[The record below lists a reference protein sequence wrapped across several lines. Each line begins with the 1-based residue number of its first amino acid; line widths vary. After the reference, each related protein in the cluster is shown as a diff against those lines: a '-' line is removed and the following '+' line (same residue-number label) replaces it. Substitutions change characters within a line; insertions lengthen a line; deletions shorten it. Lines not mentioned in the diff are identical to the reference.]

1 MAKAPRDVNA
11 LIDPDE
17 WWIER
22 RLNARN
28 ALEAGKPR
36 LAYQIAAGHAAQTN
50 WLQVEA
56 EFHAGWIALRF
67 LNDPNTAIRHF
78 QHTVDIART
87 PISRGRAHYWMGRAL
102 QAAGQPAATAHYRAA
117 AAFPTTYYGQLAINA
132 LGGHGISIPKRPPA
146 RAHLASTGPMQ
157 AIELLNQIGKKAY
170 LGTFFYD
177 LRERL
182 TEPADLA
189 YLAKRAG
196 EIGQTHLQVRI
207 GKKATQDG
215 LPFERYA
222 FPVGVVPQV
231 RGRNFPEQ
239 ALIYAISRPGERVQ
253 RGRAQPRRRAR
264 ADAGHARDREGDRPA
279 QRLPL
284 LDQVA
289 VG

>member
-1 MAKAPRDVNA
+1 MRRLSGHLGGNDHAVRMRALFYNDDNVSGLRAAARLDAAQAKLGKAWAAVNKRAKNARALLNAVPRSLHADPAYHFIEIQWHRRAGKELAAAQRMAKAPRDVNA

-102 QAAGQPAATAHYRAA
+102 QAAGQPPPP
-117 AAFPTTYYGQLAINA
+117 PTTGRPPHSPRPTTGNWRSMPWADTAYRSPSA
-132 LGGHGISIPKRPPA
+132 RPPA
-146 RAHLASTGPMQ
+146 RTLPPPARCRPSNCSTRS
-157 AIELLNQIGKKAY
+157 A
-170 LGTFFYD
+170 
-177 LRERL
+177 R
-182 TEPADLA
+182 
-189 YLAKRAG
+189 
-196 EIGQTHLQVRI
+196 
-207 GKKATQDG
+207 
-215 LPFERYA
+215 
-222 FPVGVVPQV
+222 
-231 RGRNFPEQ
+231 
-239 ALIYAISRPGERVQ
+239 RPIW
-253 RGRAQPRRRAR
+253 AR
-264 ADAGHARDREGDRPA
+264 SSTTCANA
-279 QRLPL
+279 
-284 LDQVA
+284 
-289 VG
+289 